1 MAPIRQKASG
11 SRRQTPIV
19 RDSGKG
25 TSSKLSYNATPLA
38 PSSKD
43 SRNAERRFLAELP
56 WHPFINGIMDAFDD
70 DRNLYLMLELAP
82 CESLHK
88 YLRRKRDPIP
98 SAHARFYFS
107 NIVLGLEFLHSRDIV
122 HRDLKPGNI
131 LMGAD
136 GYLMIGDFGCA
147 THISEGGRWQGIGTR
162 FYMAPE
168 VNSAVRTTPEACHF
182 IDWWAAAV
190 ILYEMV
196 TDRHPFKGPEHEQV
210 YAQCLVHNIQW
221 PAGHKA
227 NQDLKDLVERMLIPD
242 PAERYGCMVLKGE
255 HDEVGK
261 NDEVRIHPFCYGKV
275 NWKKIMERRQLVSAA
290 PLLLCRACR

>member
-38 PSSKD
+38 PSSKPSTTNSSPLTSTSTRSSRPTGKGSYGRVVLVRTHEDSTIPELPHGAQFAMKAISKKGRHHRQRGNKEPREHSKRIKD

-107 NIVLGLEFLHSRDIV
+107 NIVLGLEFLHSRDI
-122 HRDLKPGNI
+122 
-131 LMGAD
+131 
-136 GYLMIGDFGCA
+136 
-147 THISEGGRWQGIGTR
+147 
-162 FYMAPE
+162 
-168 VNSAVRTTPEACHF
+168 
-182 IDWWAAAV
+182 
-190 ILYEMV
+190 
-196 TDRHPFKGPEHEQV
+196 
-210 YAQCLVHNIQW
+210 W

-290 PLLLCRACR
+290 PLLLCRAWR